1 MTTNWNFAD
10 PIDEIYAIRRNISER
25 CGNNIRWIVLGV
37 AQETADIRRAG
48 KDSLKTRPTPA
59 RRTQSCVFGFENLI
73 GLSFNPLCSCG
84 RCP

>member
-25 CGNNIRWIVLGV
+25 CGNNIRRIVLGV

-48 KDSLKTRPTPA
+48 RVFISSLDDLARYASQSGQIA
-59 RRTQSCVFGFENLI
+59 RRERDMV
-73 GLSFNPLCSCG
+73 
-84 RCP
+84 